1 MLSTKVTS
9 KKWISEETPD
19 EEELFAH
26 CREMEMVCFAVTKV
40 ILDSDNKWKGALGKN
55 NSHSLS
61 NRNYIMELVNIQV
74 LDQIIEYLTKLVK
87 SFYKLNPKLARLK
100 KDNGLLLS
108 KHDHIFDKLCSIRFV
123 MLQSIHGLINTI
135 LNTCLHREDSRKM
148 IESCLSLVGIYNDMI
163 GLSYKKFAAK
173 FNIGSNSYP
182 NIISETKN
190 LSLTKIVQVLS
201 KSRAEINC
209 QRLINC
215 LVKVYQPDHNSD
227 NDSSSSSAESLEIYH
242 TLTKHIT
249 PPTSTMS
256 RNMVD
261 KRRDAFIVNKKL
273 KMKQAQ
279 SLIELKNEHNKRL
292 NELVTTQ
299 NSDAEV
305 PYMSLLTNEYTLE
318 HIFNTEDNINSIL
331 QSEEM
336 YIEILLDTVAN
347 MSPNLLG
354 QNGVKKLKNGR
365 IQASKKAAHKVTEY
379 YQNIL
384 WGDVGSCLEHIVL
397 WWSHYPLAMRSPNT
411 SQNLR
416 EWLFATFNVNN
427 TPELILSALRILAD
441 ALGCHVTS
449 TSWDKYFGATLT
461 TNLKLT
467 TLKINPE
474 ISLYITESTESG
486 ASFAIM
492 LQSLATLN
500 NQCEVT
506 WDYILGAPLEDL
518 PIVEQIPILHRLDH
532 SIHTYRLWCLAE
544 TRRLANLWE
553 MRDFF
558 RIAHNDMQACMEQL
572 INLRFADHT
581 VTIESGKQNWSTRK
595 RMRKDEGKTGIRSK
609 SQHTKAKGRYG
620 RNNPSFIGSVCYHK
634 LGPPDY
640 DIPEQCGVAPRHQ
653 ATTNCTLHLCTRVSN
668 SLYLRDKMLLPV
680 IMATQDITTLN
691 MILRIMCESWLHHIY
706 VAKVKFTKDAAM
718 QLLHD
723 FNEVR
728 NWLSDCKQLAT
739 ASKKQMLQN
748 EVLRRCEGVGRLLL
762 HAPGD
767 LISMQDSTMQSA
779 QQVRKEASENDTPEQ
794 LMPAEMYVPNQKQ
807 WLTLRAKKMKG
818 PIAFTLCCFVLY

>member
-19 EEELFAH
+19 EEELFSH

-108 KHDHIFDKLCSIRFV
+108 KHDHIFDKLCSMRFV

-261 KRRDAFIVNKKL
+261 KRRDAFIVNKKI

-305 PYMSLLTNEYTLE
+305 PYMSLMTNEYTLE

-354 QNGVKKLKNGR
+354 HNGVKKLKNGR

-461 TNLKLT
+461 TNLKST

-486 ASFAIM
+486 ASFALM
-492 LQSLATLN
+492 LQSLVTLN

-553 MRDFF
+553 MKDFF

-581 VTIESGKQNWSTRK
+581 VTIESGKIGVHENVCAK
-595 RMRKDEGKTGIRSK
+595 MREKLVSEVKVNIQKLKDATEEIIQVLS
-609 SQHTKAKGRYG
+609 
-620 RNNPSFIGSVCYHK
+620 SVC
-634 LGPPDY
+634 
-640 DIPEQCGVAPRHQ
+640 
-653 ATTNCTLHLCTRVSN
+653 ATTSLAHLTMIFPSNAEWRIVTRPPQTIHSIYVHEFLN
-668 SLYLRDKMLLPV
+668 KMMLPV

-728 NWLSDCKQLAT
+728 NWLSECKQLAA

-762 HAPGD
+762 HAPGG

-818 PIAFTLCCFVLY
+818 PIAFTLCCVVLY

>member
-19 EEELFAH
+19 EEELFSH

-148 IESCLSLVGIYNDMI
+148 IESCLS
-163 GLSYKKFAAK
+163 
-173 FNIGSNSYP
+173 
-182 NIISETKN
+182 
-190 LSLTKIVQVLS
+190 
-201 KSRAEINC
+201 
-209 QRLINC
+209 
-215 LVKVYQPDHNSD
+215 
-227 NDSSSSSAESLEIYH
+227 

-305 PYMSLLTNEYTLE
+305 PYMSLMTNEYTLE

-354 QNGVKKLKNGR
+354 HNGVKKLKNGR

-461 TNLKLT
+461 TNLKST

-486 ASFAIM
+486 ASFALM
-492 LQSLATLN
+492 LQSLVTLN

-553 MRDFF
+553 MKDFF

-581 VTIESGKQNWSTRK
+581 VTIESGKIGVHENVCAKMRENWFRK
-595 RMRKDEGKTGIRSK
+595 
-609 SQHTKAKGRYG
+609 
-620 RNNPSFIGSVCYHK
+620 
-634 LGPPDY
+634 
-640 DIPEQCGVAPRHQ
+640 
-653 ATTNCTLHLCTRVSN
+653 
-668 SLYLRDKMLLPV
+668 
-680 IMATQDITTLN
+680 
-691 MILRIMCESWLHHIY
+691 
-706 VAKVKFTKDAAM
+706 
-718 QLLHD
+718 
-723 FNEVR
+723 
-728 NWLSDCKQLAT
+728 
-739 ASKKQMLQN
+739 
-748 EVLRRCEGVGRLLL
+748 
-762 HAPGD
+762 
-767 LISMQDSTMQSA
+767 
-779 QQVRKEASENDTPEQ
+779 
-794 LMPAEMYVPNQKQ
+794 
-807 WLTLRAKKMKG
+807 
-818 PIAFTLCCFVLY
+818 

>member
-1 MLSTKVTS
+1 MLSNKVTS

-87 SFYKLNPKLARLK
+87 SFYKLKPKLARLK

-108 KHDHIFDKLCSIRFV
+108 KYDHIFDKLCSIRFV
-123 MLQSIHGLINTI
+123 MLQAIHGLINTI

-148 IESCLSLVGIYNDMI
+148 IESCLSLVGIYNDLI

-173 FNIGSNSYP
+173 FNIGSNTYP

-190 LSLTKIVQVLS
+190 LTLTKIVQVLA

-215 LVKVYQPDHNSD
+215 LVKVYEPHNHSD

-256 RNMVD
+256 RNMTVD

-279 SLIELKNEHNKRL
+279 SLIDLKNEHNKRL
-292 NELVTTQ
+292 NELATTQ

-305 PYMSLLTNEYTLE
+305 PYISLLTNEYTLE
-318 HIFNTEDNINSIL
+318 HIFNNEDNINSIL

-347 MSPNLLG
+347 MSPKLLG

-365 IQASKKAAHKVTEY
+365 IQSSKKAAHKVTDY

-397 WWSHYPLAMRSPNT
+397 WWSHYPLAMRSPST

-427 TPELILSALRILAD
+427 TPELILSAIRILAD

-449 TSWDKYFGATLT
+449 TSWDKNFGATLT
-461 TNLKLT
+461 TNLQLT
-467 TLKINPE
+467 TQKVNPE

-486 ASFAIM
+486 ASFALM
-492 LQSLATLN
+492 LQSLVMLN

-506 WDYILGAPLEDL
+506 WEYILGAPLEDL

-558 RIAHNDMQACMEQL
+558 RIAHNDMQSCMEQL

-581 VTIESGKQNWSTRK
+581 ITIESGKIGVHENVCAK
-595 RMRKDEGKTGIRSK
+595 MREKLVSEVKVNIQKLKEAIEEIVYVLS
-609 SQHTKAKGRYG
+609 
-620 RNNPSFIGSVCYHK
+620 SVC
-634 LGPPDY
+634 
-640 DIPEQCGVAPRHQ
+640 
-653 ATTNCTLHLCTRVSN
+653 ATTSLAHLTMIFPSNAEWRLVTRPPQTVHSIYVHEFLN
-668 SLYLRDKMLLPV
+668 KMLLPV

-691 MILRIMCESWLHHIY
+691 MVLRIMCESWLHHIY

-728 NWLSDCKQLAT
+728 NWLSECKPLAT
-739 ASKKQMLQN
+739 ASRKQMLQN

-767 LISMQDSTMQSA
+767 LISMQDSTLQSA
-779 QQVRKEASENDTPEQ
+779 QQVRKEVSENDTPEQ

-818 PIAFTLCCFVLY
+818 PIAFTLCCIVLC

>member
-100 KDNGLLLS
+100 KDNGLLQS

-256 RNMVD
+256 RNMVVD

-292 NELVTTQ
+292 NELVATQ

-486 ASFAIM
+486 ASFALM
-492 LQSLATLN
+492 LQSLVTLN

-553 MRDFF
+553 MKDFF

-581 VTIESGKQNWSTRK
+581 VTIESGKIGVHENVCAK
-595 RMRKDEGKTGIRSK
+595 MREKLVSEVKVNIQKLKDATDEIIQVLS
-609 SQHTKAKGRYG
+609 
-620 RNNPSFIGSVCYHK
+620 SVCTTTSLAH
-634 LGPPDY
+634 LTMIFPSNAEWRLVTRPPQTIHSIY
-640 DIPEQCGVAPRHQ
+640 VHEFL
-653 ATTNCTLHLCTRVSN
+653 N
-668 SLYLRDKMLLPV
+668 KMLLPV

-728 NWLSDCKQLAT
+728 NWLSECKQLAT
-739 ASKKQMLQN
+739 ASRKQMLQN

-818 PIAFTLCCFVLY
+818 PIAFTLCCVVLY

>member
-100 KDNGLLLS
+100 KDNGLLQS

-256 RNMVD
+256 RNMVVD

-292 NELVTTQ
+292 NELVATQ

-347 MSPNLLG
+347 LSPNLLG

-486 ASFAIM
+486 ASFALM
-492 LQSLATLN
+492 LQSLVTLN

-553 MRDFF
+553 MKDFF

-581 VTIESGKQNWSTRK
+581 VTIESGKIGVHENVCAK
-595 RMRKDEGKTGIRSK
+595 MREKLVSEVKVNIQKLKDATDEIIQVLS
-609 SQHTKAKGRYG
+609 
-620 RNNPSFIGSVCYHK
+620 SVCTTTSLAH
-634 LGPPDY
+634 LTMIFPSNAEWRLVTRPPQTIHSIY
-640 DIPEQCGVAPRHQ
+640 VHEFL
-653 ATTNCTLHLCTRVSN
+653 N
-668 SLYLRDKMLLPV
+668 KMLLPV

-728 NWLSDCKQLAT
+728 NWLSECKQLAT
-739 ASKKQMLQN
+739 ASRKQMLQN

-818 PIAFTLCCFVLY
+818 PIAFTLCCVVLY

>member
-581 VTIESGKQNWSTRK
+581 VTIESGKIGVHENVCAK
-595 RMRKDEGKTGIRSK
+595 MREKLVSEVKVNIQKLKDATEEIIQVLS
-609 SQHTKAKGRYG
+609 A
-620 RNNPSFIGSVCYHK
+620 VC
-634 LGPPDY
+634 
-640 DIPEQCGVAPRHQ
+640 
-653 ATTNCTLHLCTRVSN
+653 ATTSLAHLTMIFPSNAEWRLVTRPPQTVHSIYVHEFLN
-668 SLYLRDKMLLPV
+668 KMLLPV

>member
-1 MLSTKVTS
+1 MISTKVSS
-9 KKWISEETPD
+9 KKWISEETAD
-19 EEELFAH
+19 EEELFSH

-40 ILDSDNKWKGALGKN
+40 ILDSDNKWMGGQGKHTN
-55 NSHSLS
+55 THSLS

-87 SFYKLNPKLARLK
+87 SFYKLKPKLARLK
-100 KDNGLLLS
+100 KDSGLIQS

-123 MLQSIHGLINTI
+123 MLQAIHGLITTI

-148 IESCLSLVGIYNDMI
+148 IESCLSLVGIYNNLI
-163 GLSYKKFAAK
+163 GLSYKKFASK
-173 FNIGSNSYP
+173 FNIGSNTYP
-182 NIISETKN
+182 IIISETKN
-190 LSLTKIVQVLS
+190 ITLTKIVQILS

-215 LVKVYQPDHNSD
+215 LVKVYQPDEKSD
-227 NDSSSSSAESLEIYH
+227 NDSSSSTAESLEIYH

-256 RNMVD
+256 RNMTVE
-261 KRRDAFIVNKKL
+261 KRRDAFTVNKKL

-279 SLIELKNEHNKRL
+279 SLIELKNEQNKKF
-292 NELVTTQ
+292 NELITAQ

-305 PYMSLLTNEYTLE
+305 PYLSLLTNEYTLE
-318 HIFNTEDNINSIL
+318 HIFNNEENINGIL

-354 QNGVKKLKNGR
+354 SNGVKKLKNGR
-365 IQASKKAAHKVTEY
+365 VQASKKAAHKVTEY

-416 EWLFATFNVNN
+416 EWLFVTFNVNN

-441 ALGCHVTS
+441 ALGCHVTT
-449 TSWDKYFGATLT
+449 TSWDKHFGATLT

-467 TLKINPE
+467 TLKVNPE

-486 ASFAIM
+486 ASFALT
-492 LQSLATLN
+492 LQGLVTLN

-506 WDYILGAPLEDL
+506 WDYILGAPLDDL

-553 MRDFF
+553 MNDFF
-558 RIAHNDMQACMEQL
+558 RVAHNDMQACMEQL

-581 VTIESGKQNWSTRK
+581 ITIESGNIGVHENVCAK
-595 RMRKDEGKTGIRSK
+595 MREKLVSEVKVNIQKLKDATEEITQVLS
-609 SQHTKAKGRYG
+609 
-620 RNNPSFIGSVCYHK
+620 SVC
-634 LGPPDY
+634 
-640 DIPEQCGVAPRHQ
+640 
-653 ATTNCTLHLCTRVSN
+653 ATTSLAHLTMIFPSNIEWRQVTRPPQTVHSIYVHEFLN
-668 SLYLRDKMLLPV
+668 TMLLPV
-680 IMATQDITTLN
+680 IKATQDIATLN
-691 MILRIMCESWLHHIY
+691 MILKIMCESWLHHIY
-706 VAKVKFTKDAAM
+706 IAKVKFTKDAAM
-718 QLLHD
+718 QLLAD

-728 NWLSDCKQLAT
+728 IWLTECKSLTT
-739 ASKKQMLQN
+739 AARKQMLQN

-779 QQVRKEASENDTPEQ
+779 QQVRKDVTENDTPEQ

-807 WLTLRAKKMKG
+807 WLTLRAKKMNG
-818 PIAFTLCCFVLY
+818 PVAFTLCCIVLA

>member
-19 EEELFAH
+19 EEELFSH

-74 LDQIIEYLTKLVK
+74 L
-87 SFYKLNPKLARLK
+87 
-100 KDNGLLLS
+100 
-108 KHDHIFDKLCSIRFV
+108 
-123 MLQSIHGLINTI
+123 
-135 LNTCLHREDSRKM
+135 
-148 IESCLSLVGIYNDMI
+148 
-163 GLSYKKFAAK
+163 
-173 FNIGSNSYP
+173 
-182 NIISETKN
+182 
-190 LSLTKIVQVLS
+190 S

-227 NDSSSSSAESLEIYH
+227 NDSSSSSAESLEIYQH
-242 TLTKHIT
+242 T
-249 PPTSTMS
+249 SFS
-256 RNMVD
+256 
-261 KRRDAFIVNKKL
+261 
-273 KMKQAQ
+273 
-279 SLIELKNEHNKRL
+279 
-292 NELVTTQ
+292 
-299 NSDAEV
+299 
-305 PYMSLLTNEYTLE
+305 
-318 HIFNTEDNINSIL
+318 DNINSIL

-354 QNGVKKLKNGR
+354 HNGVKKLKNGR

-416 EWLFATFNVNN
+416 EWLFATFNVNSKSIYFN
-427 TPELILSALRILAD
+427 YRIIKHLY
-441 ALGCHVTS
+441 HIKV
-449 TSWDKYFGATLT
+449 ATLT
-461 TNLKLT
+461 TNLKST

-474 ISLYITESTESG
+474 ISLYITE
-486 ASFAIM
+486 
-492 LQSLATLN
+492 
-500 NQCEVT
+500 V
-506 WDYILGAPLEDL
+506 Y
-518 PIVEQIPILHRLDH
+518 H

-553 MRDFF
+553 MKDFF

-581 VTIESGKQNWSTRK
+581 VTIESGKIGVHENVCAK
-595 RMRKDEGKTGIRSK
+595 MREKLVSEVKVNIQKLKDATEEIIQVLS
-609 SQHTKAKGRYG
+609 
-620 RNNPSFIGSVCYHK
+620 SVC
-634 LGPPDY
+634 
-640 DIPEQCGVAPRHQ
+640 
-653 ATTNCTLHLCTRVSN
+653 ATTSLAHLTMIFPSNAEWRIVTRPPQTIHSIYVHEFLN
-668 SLYLRDKMLLPV
+668 KMLLPV

-728 NWLSDCKQLAT
+728 NWLSDCKQLAA

-818 PIAFTLCCFVLY
+818 PIAFTLCCVVLY